1 MNDLIGLQ
9 YEWGA
14 RFSDGNGKTDCFQ
27 LACEIRNRIGLSD
40 LSEKFAWAYESYS
53 PTTLKPA
60 RLARWLLQVG
70 TRITLEKHGAMA
82 LLADP
87 TSPAL
92 GSVVD
97 GTIVFIAPGKRVV
110 RVPVS
115 RVRAYYFW
123 ID

>member
-14 RFSDGNGKTDCFQ
+14 SFSQGQDKTDCFQ
-27 LACEIRNRIGLSD
+27 LVCEIRQRLGLSD
-40 LSEKFAWAYESYS
+40 YSQRLAWAYESY
-53 PTTLKPA
+53 TAETLTPV
-60 RLARWLLQVG
+60 RVARWLLQEG
-70 TRITLEKHGAMA
+70 KRLKLPEHGAVA

-87 TSPAL
+87 TNPAL

-97 GTIVFIAPGKRVV
+97 GGIVFIAPGKQVARISA
-110 RVPVS
+110 S
-115 RVRAYYFW
+115 RVLAYYFW